1 MTGEKLRYNKEELH
15 NPEFLV
21 LSAADK
27 VLFGLLGIR
36 R

>member
-21 LSAADK
+21 LPATYK
-27 VLFGLLGIR
+27 VLFGLFGIR